1 MLSITEYTQYRE
13 QKVPFLGCVWFHNT
27 MCMGFGWGLVQIGG
41 IGLRF
46 KVGFGWIDGIDGWR
60 SSSFISKAKI
70 YIYFLCI

>member
-1 MLSITEYTQYRE
+1 MG
-13 QKVPFLGCVWFHNT
+13 LGSNRF
-27 MCMGFGWGLVQIGG
+27 G